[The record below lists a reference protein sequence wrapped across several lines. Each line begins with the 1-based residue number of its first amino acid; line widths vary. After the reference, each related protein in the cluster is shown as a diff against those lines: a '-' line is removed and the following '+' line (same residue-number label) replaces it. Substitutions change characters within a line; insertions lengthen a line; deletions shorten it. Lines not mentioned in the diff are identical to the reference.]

1 MKEFLSTV
9 FIISILSGILE
20 SLTHQSVK
28 NSTRALIGIV
38 TLFLLLNPIRET
50 FLGVDFS
57 DMTLPTLP
65 DSEIS
70 EEYSGYVREAFES
83 GIAMAVADRF
93 GLDESNIRVKVT
105 GFDSQM
111 MRAESIRISLSG
123 VAALSD
129 YRAIRD
135 YINNMKI
142 GECTVETDIG

>member
-1 MKEFLSTV
+1 MREFLSTV

-38 TLFLLLNPIRET
+38 TFFLLLNPIRET
-50 FLGVDFS
+50 FFGVDFS

-105 GFDSQM
+105 GFDGQM

>member
-1 MKEFLSTV
+1 MREFLSTV

-20 SLTHQSVK
+20 SLTHQSAK

-38 TLFLLLNPIRET
+38 TFFLLLNPIRET
-50 FLGVDFS
+50 FLGVDLS
-57 DMTLPTLP
+57 DITLPTLP

>member
-105 GFDSQM
+105 GFDGQM

>member
-83 GIAMAVADRF
+83 GIAMALADRF

-105 GFDSQM
+105 GFDGQM

>member
-1 MKEFLSTV
+1 MREFLSTV

-28 NSTRALIGIV
+28 NSTRDLIGIV
-38 TLFLLLNPIRET
+38 TFFLLLNPIRET
-50 FLGVDFS
+50 FFGVDFS

-105 GFDSQM
+105 GFDGQM